1 MTFSIE
7 RTIALSGIIGFAA
20 GMTVNRPVL
29 GLATSTL
36 VATATLALD
45 ILFGENY
52 ARTAALQICTLIV
65 ILQKA
70 GRLQNPGAPRQRQ
83 RIASFKTSGSCSE
96 G

>member
-1 MTFSIE
+1 MTFSME
-7 RTIALSGIIGFAA
+7 HTMALSGIIGFAA

-52 ARTAALQICTLIV
+52 ARTAALQICALV
-65 ILQKA
+65 VVLQKA
-70 GRLQNPGAPRQRQ
+70 GRLQNPEAPRQRQ
-83 RIASFKTSGSCSE
+83 RIVSFKTPGGC
-96 G
+96 GKG